1 MEKIKK
7 KQQNTKMLN
16 KRTESFFKVIK
27 MLRTKCKYR
36 IGGWDCLW
44 WSAVKGGS
52 KHIKVFNT
60 DLKVVKT
67 GASLL
72 SSESFVAALVH
83 SNLMLL
89 LHLFFF
95 FALWEQSAALYL
107 MTWEAERVR
116 MRQSKEYFG
125 PKKLSNL

>member
-1 MEKIKK
+1 
-7 KQQNTKMLN
+7 MLN

-89 LHLFFF
+89 LHIFFF
-95 FALWEQSAALYL
+95 FCTVGTVSSPVPDDLRGWES
-107 MTWEAERVR
+107 
-116 MRQSKEYFG
+116 
-125 PKKLSNL
+125 SNETVEGVFWS